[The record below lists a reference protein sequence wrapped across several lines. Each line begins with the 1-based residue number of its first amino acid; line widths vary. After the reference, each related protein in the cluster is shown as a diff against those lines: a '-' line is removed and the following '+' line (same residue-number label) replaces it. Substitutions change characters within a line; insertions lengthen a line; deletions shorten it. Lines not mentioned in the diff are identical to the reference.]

1 MVNGWFSVVI
11 RAAARRDAARHVV
24 DLADTGVAIAVTP
37 WPGFSLRVLSARDG
51 DAVSTGDALVVAD
64 VYDIGDDVSFAVT
77 FGGQLALRTGIA
89 RHEGEP
95 DPEVLASARAFV
107 TTLSNAAGA
116 PNARELLAALSGLDG
131 DRRLGEELY
140 EDLFAGV
147 V

>member
-1 MVNGWFSVVI
+1 M
-11 RAAARRDAARHVV
+11 
-24 DLADTGVAIAVTP
+24 AIAVTP

-147 V
+147 D